1 MKYSDFERG
10 FIFQL
15 DGETYT
21 ATDTPSN
28 NGNFKA
34 TDSRGALI
42 WLNVAEVIRRAE
54 YQHPS
59 HDDSGRKIC
68 RKCGAIIT
76 NGINGAQMLE
86 VCFYCN
92 GGAPRYPKPHS
103 QPRTIYGAEEEDA
116 AEARARSINFEY
128 D

>member
-1 MKYSDFERG
+1 MKYADFTRG
-10 FIFQL
+10 YTFQL

-68 RKCGAIIT
+68 RKCGQIIT
-76 NGINGAQMLE
+76 AGENGAEMLPE
-86 VCFYCN
+86 CFQCTPP
-92 GGAPRYPKPHS
+92 PRYPKPYT
-103 QPRTIYGAEEEDA
+103 P
-116 AEARARSINFEY
+116 INNEFAPDYELLITY
-128 D
+128 DNGDY